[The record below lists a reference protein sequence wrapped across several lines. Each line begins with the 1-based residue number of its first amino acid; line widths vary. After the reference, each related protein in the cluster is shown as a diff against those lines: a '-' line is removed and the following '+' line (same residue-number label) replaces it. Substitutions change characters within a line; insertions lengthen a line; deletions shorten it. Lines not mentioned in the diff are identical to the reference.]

1 MLFYKIF
8 NLKQEEFKLFLY
20 AASFIFLLFASYA
33 ILRPL
38 RDAFGIEGGDKEIK
52 WLFLATFITTLLASL
67 LAMWLSTRV
76 KRKNY
81 LNAIYL
87 FFALTQSI
95 FWRFLLLFC
104 CLQVSAPF
112 CMWSKLESSKSFSL
126 RVKHAHKLLLILILL
141 CKWQV
146 LLSKSFLLQRLWS
159 F

>member
-38 RDAFGIEGGDKEIK
+38 RDAFGIEGGDKDIK

-87 FFALTQSI
+87 FFCSQ
-95 FWRFLLLFC
+95 
-104 CLQVSAPF
+104 
-112 CMWSKLESSKSFSL
+112 SFSL
-126 RVKHAHKLLLILILL
+126 LYRDESSISTYTRLYLALSRVL
-141 CKWQV
+141 CV
-146 LLSKSFLLQRLWS
+146 GIGV
-159 F
+159 